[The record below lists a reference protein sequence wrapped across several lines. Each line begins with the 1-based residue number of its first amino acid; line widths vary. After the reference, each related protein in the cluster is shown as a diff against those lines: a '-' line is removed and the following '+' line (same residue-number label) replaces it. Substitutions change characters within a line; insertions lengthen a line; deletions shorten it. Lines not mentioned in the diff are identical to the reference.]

1 MEKRLN
7 KKAEE
12 YVSKLKNNV
21 KEKVSALGLANNPQV
36 NQLLQFIYDHEPLE
50 ITKDDLKKRKRVKNV
65 VPMCDRCASKR
76 ANGEQC
82 TRRKKEGCDYC
93 GTHQKGRPHGTVESN
108 EQPKPTT
115 QKIEVWAEDI
125 QGIMYYIDKFNNV
138 YQTEDIVSN
147 NPKPKIIAKYCKEGN
162 VYSIPEFNL

>member
-12 YVSKLKNNV
+12 YVSKFKNNI
-21 KEKVSALGLANNPQV
+21 KEKATTLGLTTNSQV
-36 NQLLQFIYDHEPLE
+36 NQLLQFIFDHEPLE
-50 ITKDDLKKRKRVKNV
+50 ISKDDLKKRKRIKNV
-65 VPMCDRCASKR
+65 VPICDRCSSKR

-93 GTHQKGRPHGTVESN
+93 GTHQKGRPHGIVE
-108 EQPKPTT
+108 EQEQAKPTS
-115 QKIEVWAEDI
+115 QKFEVWAEDI

-147 NPKPKIIAKYCKEGN
+147 KLNTKVIAKYVKDGN
-162 VYSIPEFNL
+162 IYSIP

>member
-12 YVSKLKNNV
+12 YVSKFKSGI
-21 KEKVSALGLANNPQV
+21 KDKVTTLGLLNNPQV
-36 NQLLQFIYDHEPLE
+36 NQLLQFIYDQEPLE

-65 VPMCDRCASKR
+65 VPMCDRCSSKR

-93 GTHQKGRPHGTVESN
+93 GTHQKGRPHGIVDSEN
-108 EQPKPTT
+108 EPKITT

-125 QGIMYYIDKFNNV
+125 QGIMYYIDKNNNV

-147 NPKPKIIAKYCKEGN
+147 KSNPNIIAKYVKEGN
-162 VYSIPEFNL
+162 VYSIPEFNI

>member
-12 YVSKLKNNV
+12 YVSKFKNSI
-21 KEKVSALGLANNPQV
+21 KDKATTLGLTSNSQV
-36 NQLLQFIYDHEPLE
+36 NQLLQFIFDHEPLE
-50 ITKDDLKKRKRVKNV
+50 ISKDDLKKRKRVKNV
-65 VPMCDRCASKR
+65 VPICDRCSSKR

-82 TRRKKEGCDYC
+82 TRRRKEGCDYC
-93 GTHQKGRPHGTVESN
+93 GTHQKGRPHGIVETH

-147 NPKPKIIAKYCKEGN
+147 KLNPKVIAKYVKDGN
-162 VYSIPEFNL
+162 SYSIPEFNI

>member
-12 YVSKLKNNV
+12 YVSKFKNSI
-21 KEKVSALGLANNPQV
+21 KDKATTLGLTSNSQV
-36 NQLLQFIYDHEPLE
+36 NQLLQFIFDHEPLE
-50 ITKDDLKKRKRVKNV
+50 ISKDDLKKRKRVKNV
-65 VPMCDRCASKR
+65 VPICDRCSSKR

-82 TRRKKEGCDYC
+82 TRRRKEGCDYC
-93 GTHQKGRPHGTVESN
+93 GTHQKGRPHGIVETQ

-147 NPKPKIIAKYCKEGN
+147 KLNPKVIAKYVKDGN
-162 VYSIPEFNL
+162 SYSIPEFNI

>member
-12 YVSKLKNNV
+12 YVSMFKSGIKD
-21 KEKVSALGLANNPQV
+21 KVTTLGLLNNPQV
-36 NQLLQFIYDHEPLE
+36 NQLLQFIYDQEPLE

-65 VPMCDRCASKR
+65 VPMCDRCSSKR

-93 GTHQKGRPHGTVESN
+93 GTHQKGRPHGIVDSEN
-108 EQPKPTT
+108 EAKITT

-125 QGIMYYIDKFNNV
+125 QGIMYYIDKYNNV

-147 NPKPKIIAKYCKEGN
+147 KTKPNIIAKYVKEGN
-162 VYSIPEFNL
+162 VYSIPEFNI

>member
-12 YVSKLKNNV
+12 YVSMFKSGIKD
-21 KEKVSALGLANNPQV
+21 KVTTLGLLNNPQV
-36 NQLLQFIYDHEPLE
+36 NQLLQFIYDQEPLE

-65 VPMCDRCASKR
+65 VPMCDRCSSKR

-93 GTHQKGRPHGTVESN
+93 GTHQKGRPHG
-108 EQPKPTT
+108 
-115 QKIEVWAEDI
+115 I
-125 QGIMYYIDKFNNV
+125 
-138 YQTEDIVSN
+138 
-147 NPKPKIIAKYCKEGN
+147 
-162 VYSIPEFNL
+162 